1 MTIDGPHLSSI
12 TGWEHR
18 GTLCTAA
25 GDGGR
30 DGPRPG
36 GEGAAGAAWTLRAPG
51 RPWGQGGQRLLR
63 HQGGQGEQGAGGPEG
78 ASRHPRSPGHSGLWW
93 CPGSPGQWRQ
103 IRPQGGK
110 GSEFT
115 TYFLMLSN
123 CLFQASRAGQG
134 RQERRAPLAW
144 WWGLMPCP
152 GSRQEALKASR
163 RGSRVRVDLRGSR
176 GRKARRGLTDPVV
189 RLDPRGW
196 GGRRGSR
203 VFLDLLASRE
213 SGESLDLLG
222 TLLSSRWRAV
232 AGAGPGARP
241 LSPPPPLS
249 RLAEFRFILDGIYEY
264 CR

>member
-1 MTIDGPHLSSI
+1 MVLIYPPLQDESTGGHFAPQPGMGDAMAQGRGEKGLQGPPGPS
-12 TGWEHR
+12 
-18 GTLCTAA
+18 
-25 GDGGR
+25 
-30 DGPRPG
+30 GPRGDPG
-36 GEGAAGAAWTLRAPG
+36 DKGDRGYSGIKGDKGNRGLV
-51 RPWGQGGQRLLR
+51 GQR
-63 HQGGQGEQGAGGPEG
+63 GPLG
-78 ASRHPRSPGHSGLWW
+78 TRGPPGTPGSDGVPGVPGNDGRSGLK
-93 CPGSPGQWRQ
+93 GEKGQN
-103 IRPQGGK
+103 
-110 GSEFT
+110 FT
-115 TYFLMLSN
+115 THFLMLSN

-152 GSRQEALKASR
+152 GSRPEALKASR
-163 RGSRVRVDLRGSR
+163 RGSRVRADPRGLR